1 MHRDNPPP
9 EGSLPT
15 VFMGIVLLEGQFK
28 VQNLRT
34 GEWLP
39 DLYPSVE
46 SAIDAQYA
54 ASSRTRS
61 GIQLR

>member
-9 EGSLPT
+9 EGSQPT
-15 VFMGIVLLEGQFK
+15 VFMGIVLLQGQFK

-39 DLYPSVE
+39 DVYPSVE
-46 SAIDAQYA
+46 AAIDAQYA
-54 ASSRTRS
+54 ASSRTHN